1 MPVIALSVSALSLLA
16 HAGENHEE
24 TAAASNDLLTTIGH
38 QPFVV
43 SLLICVGVLAA
54 VYGLLSLTPL
64 KLPAKLLGLFPAII
78 ILGIFYLQHNPSVTT
93 VLLSV
98 GFIGVFLLA
107 FTMLKGDHN

>member
-1 MPVIALSVSALSLLA
+1 MPVTALSVSTFLA

-24 TAAASNDLLTTIGH
+24 TIATSNDLLTTIGH

-78 ILGIFYLQHNPSVTT
+78 ILGVFYLQHNPSVTT

-107 FTMLKGDHN
+107 FTLLKGESS

>member
-1 MPVIALSVSALSLLA
+1 MLATARSASSFLA

-24 TAAASNDLLTTIGH
+24 TTTVSNDLLTTIGH

-78 ILGIFYLQHNPSVTT
+78 ILGIFYLQHNPSITT

-107 FTMLKGDHN
+107 FTMLKGESS